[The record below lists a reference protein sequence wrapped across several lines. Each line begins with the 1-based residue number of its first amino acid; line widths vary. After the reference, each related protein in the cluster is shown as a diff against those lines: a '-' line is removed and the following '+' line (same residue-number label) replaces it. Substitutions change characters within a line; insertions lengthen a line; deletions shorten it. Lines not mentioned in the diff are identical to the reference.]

1 MLDFLDT
8 GRMAHKFGKWRG
20 ALYLVATSVPLALA
34 NFIAKV
40 FSILPGQPEP
50 PVALQWTEI
59 GFYALAMFL
68 WAYGCY
74 LLYRDHVHHDYFLEA
89 DHYQRE
95 GW

>member
-20 ALYLVATSVPLALA
+20 VLYMVATSMPLALA

-40 FSILPGQPEP
+40 FSILPGQREP
-50 PVALQWTEI
+50 PLTLQRTEI
-59 GFYALAMFL
+59 GFYALAMLL

-74 LLYRDHVHHDYFLEA
+74 RFYRDCVHRDHFLEA